1 MRNRGLPSF
10 RRGLKVGV
18 LSTVRHVTQP
28 QRTAPS
34 ELGLSEIAVE
44 PERLQGGRQSPAVV
58 GILVVDSSGTV
69 LFANAEGLRLLGHPA
84 DSRGQLEPTLWR
96 VLRPYLFHSESN
108 ETGWCIRFVSGK
120 RRYRCCA
127 IPVGS
132 GGERRVAIVIA
143 RAGPNAE
150 ALDNSSEANR
160 LTRREREAVVLLAN
174 GCTNKEIAAQM
185 GVSVNTVRAFMRS
198 VMSKLSLTTRA
209 GVIGRLFGG

>member
-1 MRNRGLPSF
+1 
-10 RRGLKVGV
+10 
-18 LSTVRHVTQP
+18 
-28 QRTAPS
+28 
-34 ELGLSEIAVE
+34 
-44 PERLQGGRQSPAVV
+44 
-58 GILVVDSSGTV
+58 
-69 LFANAEGLRLLGHPA
+69 
-84 DSRGQLEPTLWR
+84 
-96 VLRPYLFHSESN
+96 
-108 ETGWCIRFVSGK
+108 
-120 RRYRCCA
+120 
-127 IPVGS
+127 
-132 GGERRVAIVIA
+132 VAIVIA